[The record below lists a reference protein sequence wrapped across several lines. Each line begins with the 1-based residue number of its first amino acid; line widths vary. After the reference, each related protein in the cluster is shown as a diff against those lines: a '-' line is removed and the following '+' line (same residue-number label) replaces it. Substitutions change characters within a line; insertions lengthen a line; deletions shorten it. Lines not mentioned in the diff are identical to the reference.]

1 MRYTQCHFQAHKL
14 IEPLEPLKYPD
25 RITVYH
31 KLGTEPTTGSDA
43 MLLDVLIISELHQRI
58 AARLTE
64 DVVLYDYRVGKKTPM
79 QPFMVDVLR
88 DTWRLQEESKRVN
101 SERVRGLLERVR
113 LLETGSWDREGAVE
127 DVGSHGR

>member
-1 MRYTQCHFQAHKL
+1 
-14 IEPLEPLKYPD
+14 
-25 RITVYH
+25 
-31 KLGTEPTTGSDA
+31 